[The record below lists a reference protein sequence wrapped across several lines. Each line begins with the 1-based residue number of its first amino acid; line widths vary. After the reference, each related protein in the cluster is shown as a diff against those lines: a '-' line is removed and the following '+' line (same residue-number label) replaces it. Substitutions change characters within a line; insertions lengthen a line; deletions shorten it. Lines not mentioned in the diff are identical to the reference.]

1 MQKQKQTMSENGKLI
16 LLAVGIIAVLF
27 LLIYCAPRESKYYS
41 EANSKDN
48 IEIINSYD
56 LTIEELQS
64 RNGKLIIEVVIGQV
78 DNFVTGAG
86 HQLDNPDFYISY
98 SGVEGISNGNI
109 ICTYFIYNP
118 ENNYEDDIMYRYD
131 YIIDAQIVDV
141 PPIN

>member
-1 MQKQKQTMSENGKLI
+1 MKRQINNSSKVIVICVAISFALI
-16 LLAVGIIAVLF
+16 MLVASAF
-27 LLIYCAPRESKYYS
+27 STPSESKYYS
-41 EANSKDN
+41 EANDHIS
-48 IEIINSYD
+48 IVNSYD

-86 HQLDNPDFYISY
+86 HQLDNPNYYISY
-98 SGVEGISNGNI
+98 KGVEGISNGNI

-131 YIIDAQIVDV
+131 YIIDAQIVDI
-141 PPIN
+141 PPVQ

>member
-1 MQKQKQTMSENGKLI
+1 MQRQKKTIHEDAKLI
-16 LLAVGIIAVLF
+16 FLGIAIVAVLT
-27 LLIYCAPRESKYYS
+27 LLVLCQPKANKYYS
-41 EANSKDN
+41 KANH
-48 IEIINSYD
+48 IEIVNSYD
-56 LTIEELQS
+56 LTLEELQS

-86 HQLDNPDFYISY
+86 HQLDNPEYYISY

-118 ENNYEDDIMYRYD
+118 ENNYEDDIIYRYD
-131 YIIDAQIVDV
+131 YIIDAKIVDV

>member
-1 MQKQKQTMSENGKLI
+1 MKRQINNNSRQIVICVASIFALIMFIAFIFSAPSEI
-16 LLAVGIIAVLF
+16 
-27 LLIYCAPRESKYYS
+27 KYYS
-41 EANSKDN
+41 EANANDH

-86 HQLDNPDFYISY
+86 HQLDNPNYYISY
-98 SGVEGISNGNI
+98 KGVEGISNGHI

-131 YIIDAQIVDV
+131 YIIDAQIVDI
-141 PPIN
+141 PPVQ

>member
-1 MQKQKQTMSENGKLI
+1 MKRQIKSNAITICIAIMFVVFI
-16 LLAVGIIAVLF
+16 LAL
-27 LLIYCAPRESKYYS
+27 PSESKYYS
-41 EANSKDN
+41 EANNKSH
-48 IEIINSYD
+48 IEIINSND

-86 HQLDNPDFYISY
+86 HVLDNPEYYISY
-98 SGVEGISNGNI
+98 KGVEGISNGNI

-141 PPIN
+141 APIQ

>member
-1 MQKQKQTMSENGKLI
+1 MQRQINENAKLI
-16 LLAVGIIAVLF
+16 LLGIAIVIVML
-27 LLIYCAPRESKYYS
+27 LLILCQPKANKYYS
-41 EANSKDN
+41 KANH
-48 IEIINSYD
+48 IEIINSCD
-56 LTIEELQS
+56 LTFEELQS

-86 HQLDNPDFYISY
+86 HILDNPDLYISY

>member
-1 MQKQKQTMSENGKLI
+1 MQRQISENAKLI
-16 LLAVGIIAVLF
+16 LLGLAIIIVLTV
-27 LLIYCAPRESKYYS
+27 LIFSSPSESKYYS
-41 EANSKDN
+41 KANDH
-48 IEIINSYD
+48 IEIINSCD

-86 HQLDNPDFYISY
+86 HILDNPDYYISY
-98 SGVEGISNGNI
+98 KGVEGISNGNI

-131 YIIDAQIVDV
+131 YIIDAQIVDI
-141 PPIN
+141 PPVQ

>member
-1 MQKQKQTMSENGKLI
+1 MKRQINNSSKVIVICVAISFALIMLVASAFSAPSEI
-16 LLAVGIIAVLF
+16 
-27 LLIYCAPRESKYYS
+27 KYYS
-41 EANSKDN
+41 KANDN
-48 IEIINSYD
+48 ISIVNSCD

-86 HQLDNPDFYISY
+86 HVLDNPDFYISY
-98 SGVEGISNGNI
+98 KGVEGISNGNI

-141 PPIN
+141 PPIY

>member
-1 MQKQKQTMSENGKLI
+1 MQRQKKTIHEDAKLI
-16 LLAVGIIAVLF
+16 LLSLAILLALF
-27 LLIYCAPRESKYYS
+27 ILIFSSPSESKYYS
-41 EANSKDN
+41 KANDH
-48 IEIINSYD
+48 IEIVNSCD

-86 HQLDNPDFYISY
+86 HVLDNPNFYISY
-98 SGVEGISNGNI
+98 KGVEGISNGNI

-118 ENNYEDDIMYRYD
+118 ENNYEDDILYRYD

-141 PPIN
+141 QPIQ

>member
-1 MQKQKQTMSENGKLI
+1 MKNRQIVICVAIIFAFIMFIAFIFSSPSEI
-16 LLAVGIIAVLF
+16 
-27 LLIYCAPRESKYYS
+27 KYYS

-48 IEIINSYD
+48 IEIINSND

-86 HQLDNPDFYISY
+86 HILDNPDYYISY
-98 SGVEGISNGNI
+98 ANMNGISNGNI

-141 PPIN
+141 PPIY

>member
-1 MQKQKQTMSENGKLI
+1 MHKQPKTISDEAKTLLLGIAAIIVMLI
-16 LLAVGIIAVLF
+16 LMLAS
-27 LLIYCAPRESKYYS
+27 PSESKYYS
-41 EANSKDN
+41 EANDY
-48 IEIINSYD
+48 IEIVNSYD

-86 HQLDNPDFYISY
+86 HQLDNPDYYISY
-98 SGVEGISNGNI
+98 KGVDGISNGNI

-141 PPIN
+141 PPVQ

>member
-1 MQKQKQTMSENGKLI
+1 MKNKKEMPEEAKLIFLGVAIALVLFILIFGAPSEN
-16 LLAVGIIAVLF
+16 
-27 LLIYCAPRESKYYS
+27 KYYS
-41 EANSKDN
+41 KANDYIS
-48 IEIINSYD
+48 IVNSYD

-86 HQLDNPDFYISY
+86 HQLDNPDYYISY
-98 SGVEGISNGNI
+98 ANMNGISNGNI

-141 PPIN
+141 PPVN

>member
-1 MQKQKQTMSENGKLI
+1 MHVQKKTPSENAKLI
-16 LLAVGIIAVLF
+16 LLSLAILVALSVLIF
-27 LLIYCAPRESKYYS
+27 SAPSESKYYS
-41 EANSKDN
+41 KANDHIS
-48 IEIINSYD
+48 IVNSYD

-98 SGVEGISNGNI
+98 KGVEGISNGNI

-118 ENNYEDDIMYRYD
+118 ENNYEDDIVYRYD

-141 PPIN
+141 PPIY

>member
-1 MQKQKQTMSENGKLI
+1 MQRQINENAKLI
-16 LLAVGIIAVLF
+16 LLGIAIVIVM
-27 LLIYCAPRESKYYS
+27 LILILCQPKANKYYS
-41 EANSKDN
+41 KANH
-48 IEIINSYD
+48 IEIINSCD

-86 HQLDNPDFYISY
+86 HVLDNPDFYISY
-98 SGVEGISNGNI
+98 KGVEGISNGNI

-141 PPIN
+141 PPVN

>member
-1 MQKQKQTMSENGKLI
+1 MKKNKKEMPEETKLI
-16 LLAVGIIAVLF
+16 LLLLAMAITLS
-27 LLIYCAPRESKYYS
+27 LLIFGAPSEIKYYYK
-41 EANSKDN
+41 ANDY

-64 RNGKLIIEVVIGQV
+64 RNGKLIIEKVIGQV
-78 DNFVTGAG
+78 DNFATGAG

-98 SGVEGISNGNI
+98 KGVEGISNGNI

-118 ENNYEDDIMYRYD
+118 ENNYEDDILYRYD

-141 PPIN
+141 PPVQ

>member
-1 MQKQKQTMSENGKLI
+1 MKHRQIVICVASIFALIIFIAFIFSAPSEI
-16 LLAVGIIAVLF
+16 
-27 LLIYCAPRESKYYS
+27 KYYS
-41 EANSKDN
+41 EANSNDH

-86 HQLDNPDFYISY
+86 HQLDNPSYYISY
-98 SGVEGISNGNI
+98 KGVEGISNGNI

-131 YIIDAQIVDV
+131 YIIDAQIVDI
-141 PPIN
+141 PPVQ

>member
-1 MQKQKQTMSENGKLI
+1 MKNRQIVICVAIIFAFIMFVAFVFSAPSEI
-16 LLAVGIIAVLF
+16 
-27 LLIYCAPRESKYYS
+27 KYYS
-41 EANSKDN
+41 KANDN
-48 IEIINSYD
+48 ISIINSYD

-86 HQLDNPDFYISY
+86 HQLDNPNYYISY

-131 YIIDAQIVDV
+131 YIIDAQIIDI
-141 PPIN
+141 PPVQ

>member
-1 MQKQKQTMSENGKLI
+1 MKRQINNNSRQIVICVAIIFAFIMFIAFIFSAPSEI
-16 LLAVGIIAVLF
+16 
-27 LLIYCAPRESKYYS
+27 KYYS
-41 EANSKDN
+41 KANDH

-86 HQLDNPDFYISY
+86 HQLDNPDYYISY
-98 SGVEGISNGNI
+98 KGVEGIANGNI

-131 YIIDAQIVDV
+131 YIIDAQIVDI
-141 PPIN
+141 PPVQ

>member
-1 MQKQKQTMSENGKLI
+1 MHVQKKTPSENAKLI
-16 LLAVGIIAVLF
+16 LLALAILIVLTV
-27 LLIYCAPRESKYYS
+27 LIFSTPNESKYYS
-41 EANSKDN
+41 KANDN
-48 IEIINSYD
+48 ISIVNSYD

-98 SGVEGISNGNI
+98 KGIDGISNGNI

-131 YIIDAQIVDV
+131 YVIDAQIIDISPVQ
-141 PPIN
+141 